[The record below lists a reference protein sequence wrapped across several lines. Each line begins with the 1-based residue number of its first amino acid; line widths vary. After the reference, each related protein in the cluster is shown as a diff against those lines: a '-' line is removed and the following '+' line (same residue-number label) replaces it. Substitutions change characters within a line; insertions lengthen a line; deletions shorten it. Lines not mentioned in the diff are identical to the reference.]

1 MPYLVSPDKTPLYY
15 QQEGNFKNPAILF
28 IHGEPFNTK
37 FWVKNISG
45 LSNDFGIIS
54 LDVRGRGESGKTDNG
69 QTLDQMGRDL
79 RFVIESLGLEKVV
92 VVGWSMGAAIFWSY
106 IEQFG
111 EVGISGFV
119 DVDQRPYRF
128 RCYDELVA
136 RLASLGENRLASHRD
151 TIQEYFGPELTAT
164 SETIDWMAY
173 ECMKTPTSIHRAA
186 VLESYTADYRRV
198 LPMINVPSLIFWA
211 KYGVI
216 NRDWAK
222 FLNDN
227 IRNSRLV
234 YFEHSGHMLP
244 WTEPEK
250 FNEELRQFTHQL
262 IT

>member
-1 MPYLVSPDKTPLYY
+1 MPYLVTPDKTPLYY
-15 QQEGNFKNPAILF
+15 HQEGDLTNPEILF

-37 FWVKNISG
+37 FWTKNIST
-45 LSNDFGIIS
+45 LSRDFRIIS

-79 RFVIESLGLEKVV
+79 RFVIETLGLKNVV

-106 IEQFG
+106 IRQFG
-111 EVGISGFV
+111 ELGIAGFV

-128 RCYDELVA
+128 RSYDELES
-136 RLASLGENRLASHRD
+136 RLASLGEKRLASHRS
-151 TIQEYFGPELTAT
+151 TIEEYFGPEFPVA

-186 VLESYTADYRRV
+186 VIESYTADYRPV
-198 LPMINVPSLIFWA
+198 LPMINVPSLILWA

-216 NRDWAK
+216 SSDWAK
-222 FLNDN
+222 FLNNN

-244 WTEPEK
+244 WTEPDK
-250 FNEELRQFTHQL
+250 FNEEIRQFASQL

>member
-15 QQEGNFKNPAILF
+15 RQEGDLKNPTILF

-37 FWVKNISG
+37 FWAKNINA
-45 LSNDFGIIS
+45 LSNDCRIVS

-79 RFVIESLGLEKVV
+79 RFLIEALDLEKIV

-136 RLASLGENRLASHRD
+136 RLASLGEGRLASHRK
-151 TIQEYFGPELTAT
+151 TIEEYFGQELTAT

-186 VLESYTADYRRV
+186 VLESYTADYRQV

-216 NRDWAK
+216 NSYWAK

-234 YFEHSGHMLP
+234 YFEQSGHMLP